1 MKRLA
6 LAALSLLL
14 AWTAARLVAQE
25 SREPSPDPFFS
36 SDTEPAEAPVAT
48 PDESPQRDRFLELMR
63 ARADLM
69 DDAQLEAAIQQAEA
83 EIQDLQARRMLTD
96 ARKTL
101 LRLIETYPETCAA
114 NDARRMLGQEAGPS
128 NVLVPE
134 YPESVPY
141 YEAPAETNA
150 GVPSSLQPVFEP
162 ESPAAEPRGVELPA
176 FEEEQPF
183 TPPTEN

>member
-1 MKRLA
+1 MKRLV

-25 SREPSPDPFFS
+25 SSEPSPDASFFS
-36 SDTEPAEAPVAT
+36 GTAPVEAPVAT

-63 ARADLM
+63 TRADLM

-101 LRLIETYPETCAA
+101 LRLIETYPESCAA

-128 NVLVPE
+128 NVPVPE
-134 YPESVPY
+134 SLDSVPF
-141 YEAPAETNA
+141 YEEPAETNA
-150 GVPSSLQPVFEP
+150 IERYYEPLPETVSPVVE
-162 ESPAAEPRGVELPA
+162 RGGVEPPT
-176 FEEEQPF
+176 FEEG
-183 TPPTEN
+183 PPLNPLPGN